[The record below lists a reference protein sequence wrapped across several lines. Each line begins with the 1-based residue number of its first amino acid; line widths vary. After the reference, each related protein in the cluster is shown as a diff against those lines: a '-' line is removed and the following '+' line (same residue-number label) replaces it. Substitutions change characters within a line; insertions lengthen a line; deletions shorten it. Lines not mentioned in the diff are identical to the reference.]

1 MSRIFWRP
9 SNMLYPVPA
18 ALISCMDEDGNVN
31 LMTAAWI
38 GTVCSDPVMLS
49 VSIRPSRYSYDII
62 RRTGEFVVNL
72 TTKRL
77 AFAADY
83 CGVVSGRD
91 IKKDKTDKFEKLKL
105 TKSPSKTVRPPGV
118 AESPVCLECRV
129 KQVLELGSH
138 DMFIAEVTAVSVDD
152 RYMDAHGRFD
162 LAEAGLIAWS
172 HGEYFELGRKLGKFG
187 FSVRKKKAGKKHRK

>member
-1 MSRIFWRP
+1 
-9 SNMLYPVPA
+9 MLYPVPA
-18 ALISCMDEDGNVN
+18 ALISCMEENGRAN

-38 GTVCSDPVMLS
+38 GTVCSDPVMIS

-72 TTKRL
+72 TTKKL

-91 IKKDKTDKFEKLKL
+91 VDKFEKLKL
-105 TKSPSKTVRPPGV
+105 TKTPSKTVKPPGI

-129 KQVLELGSH
+129 KEVLELGSH
-138 DMFIAEVTAVSVDD
+138 DMFVAEVTAVSVDD
-152 RYMDAHGRFD
+152 RYMDPRGQFD
-162 LAEAGLIAWS
+162 LSEAGLIAWS

-187 FSVRKKKAGKKHRK
+187 FSVRKKKAGRKRRK

>member
-1 MSRIFWRP
+1 
-9 SNMLYPVPA
+9 MLYPVPA
-18 ALISCMDEDGNVN
+18 ALISCMEEDGRAN

-38 GTVCSDPVMLS
+38 GTVCSDPVMIS
-49 VSIRPSRYSYDII
+49 VSIRPRRYSYDII

-77 AFAADY
+77 VCATDY

-91 IKKDKTDKFEKLKL
+91 VDKFEKLKL
-105 TKSPSKTVRPPGV
+105 TKVPSRTVRPPGI
-118 AESPVCLECRV
+118 AESPVSLECRV
-129 KQVLELGSH
+129 KQVVELGSH

-152 RYMDAHGRFD
+152 RYMDEHGRFD

-187 FSVRKKKAGKKHRK
+187 FSVRKKKSGKKHRK